1 MQIYGILNDFA
12 IGFNAVCGN
21 KKNRKLLGNFRFLVW
36 LVLCLIYV
44 VVQIGVVGTQLCIV
58 IAVGS

>member
-21 KKNRKLLGNFRFLVW
+21 KKTRKLLGNFRVLVW
-36 LVLCLIYV
+36 LVLCLINV
-44 VVQIGVVGTQLCIV
+44 VVQKGVIGTQLGIV
-58 IAVGS
+58 VTIGS

>member
-1 MQIYGILNDFA
+1 MQIYEILNDFA

-36 LVLCLIYV
+36 LVLCLINV
-44 VVQIGVVGTQLCIV
+44 VVQKGVIGTQLGIV
-58 IAVGS
+58 VTIGS